1 MICILHSSLF
11 TLHSSLL
18 VSHSMYQITVCFTP
32 VQFPFY
38 SHDDCNAVA
47 IDILRATTSICTAF
61 MNGAKK
67 VIPISTVDELKT
79 HAGTE
84 YIIAAERDGIKLDFA
99 DIGNS
104 PYYFTK
110 EKVDGKTLAYSTTN
124 GTHTINLAAQCHS
137 AAVGS
142 FINIS
147 ALCRWIEAG
156 GRDVFLLCAGWKG
169 RFNLEDSV
177 FAGAVAQKLID
188 TGKFT
193 TICDSAL
200 AAMDLWSLAKVD
212 LLGYIKKA
220 AQNERLRRINAADVI
235 PYCHTLDLT
244 DIVPVY
250 HDGVLTG
257 MKA

>member
-1 MICILHSSLF
+1 MH
-11 TLHSSLL
+11 
-18 VSHSMYQITVCFTP
+18 QITVCFSP
-32 VQFPFY
+32 VQFPSY
-38 SHDDCNAVA
+38 PHDGTNAVA

-61 MNGAKK
+61 MNGAEK
-67 VIPISTVDELKT
+67 VIPVSTDVELRKYV
-79 HAGTE
+79 GTE
-84 YIIAAERDGIKLDFA
+84 YIVAAERDGIKLDFA

-104 PYYFTK
+104 PSYFTK
-110 EKVDGKTLAYSTTN
+110 SVVEGKTIAYSTTN

-142 FINIS
+142 YINIS
-147 ALCRWIEAG
+147 ALCRWLEAG
-156 GRDVFLLCAGWKG
+156 NRDVFLLCAGWKG

-177 FAGAVAQKLID
+177 FAGAVTQRLID

-200 AAMDLWSLAKVD
+200 AAMDLWSLAQPD

-220 AQNERLRRINAADVI
+220 AQNGRLRKINAADAI

-244 DIVPVY
+244 NIVPVY
-250 HDGVLTG
+250 QDGILTK
-257 MKA
+257 MKC

>member
-1 MICILHSSLF
+1 MN
-11 TLHSSLL
+11 
-18 VSHSMYQITVCFTP
+18 QITVCFTP
-32 VQFPFY
+32 VQFPHY
-38 SHDDCNAVA
+38 QYEGCNAVA

-61 MNGAKK
+61 MNGAKEI
-67 VIPISTVDELKT
+67 IPISAVDELKT

-84 YIIAAERDGIKLDFA
+84 YLIAAERNGIKLDFA

-104 PYYFTK
+104 PYYFTR
-110 EKVDGKTLAYSTTN
+110 ERVEGRTIAYSTTN

-137 AAVGS
+137 VAIGA

-156 GRDVFLLCAGWKG
+156 ERDVVLLCAGWKG

-200 AAMDLWSLAKVD
+200 AAMDLWSLAKPN
-212 LLGYIKKA
+212 LTGYIQKA
-220 AQNERLRRINAADVI
+220 AQNERLHKIHAADAI
-235 PYCHTLDLT
+235 PYCLETDLT

-250 HDGVLTG
+250 REGVLRRSL
-257 MKA
+257 

>member
-1 MICILHSSLF
+1 MH
-11 TLHSSLL
+11 
-18 VSHSMYQITVCFTP
+18 QITVCFTP
-32 VQFPFY
+32 IQFSSY
-38 SHDDCNAVA
+38 VHENCNAVA

-61 MNGAKK
+61 MNGAKE

-79 HAGTE
+79 HTGTE

-110 EKVDGKTLAYSTTN
+110 EVVGGKTIAYSTTN
-124 GTHTINLAAQCHS
+124 GTHTINLAAQCHH

-147 ALCRWIEAG
+147 ALCRWLEAG
-156 GRDVFLLCAGWKG
+156 QRDVFLLCAGWKG

-177 FAGAVAQKLID
+177 FAGAVAQKLMD
-188 TGKFT
+188 TGKFD
-193 TICDSAL
+193 TICDSTL
-200 AAMDLWSLAKVD
+200 VAMDLWSLAKPD
-212 LLGYIKKA
+212 LMGYIKKA
-220 AQNERLRRINAADVI
+220 AQNERLRKINAANVI

-244 DIVPVY
+244 DIVPIY
-250 HDGVLTG
+250 KDGTLVG
-257 MKA
+257 IRSIE